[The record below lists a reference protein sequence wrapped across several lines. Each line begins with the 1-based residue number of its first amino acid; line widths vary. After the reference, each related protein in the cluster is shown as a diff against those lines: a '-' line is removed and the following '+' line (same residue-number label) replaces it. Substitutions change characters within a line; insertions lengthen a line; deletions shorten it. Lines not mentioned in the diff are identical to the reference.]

1 MWVEF
6 PVTISTIFHSTDH
19 IGDYELLKGSS
30 EPRFKLL
37 ILLNVLS
44 EALSQ
49 VVELVVQSHPR
60 ILGFQSSSS
69 DKLFFDSIR
78 YEGFFLD
85 TIRYDTI

>member
-1 MWVEF
+1 MMSLLETNLISIGGGVWVEIT
-6 PVTISTIFHSTDH
+6 VIISTIFHSTDY

-60 ILGFQSSSS
+60 ISGFQ
-69 DKLFFDSIR
+69 
-78 YEGFFLD
+78 
-85 TIRYDTI
+85 